1 MSLKETD
8 SETPLVADVAFK
20 EPSEFIEVDAKK
32 HNFVITSASGN
43 EVQLSM
49 PNAVLL
55 EGWSYTV
62 LVRGFKTPP
71 GGSENVLSAE
81 LIVD

>member
-1 MSLKETD
+1 MPD
-8 SETPLVADVAFK
+8 FV
-20 EPSEFIEVDAKK
+20 EVDAKK
-32 HNFVITSASGN
+32 YAFNVKLASGSD
-43 EVQLSM
+43 VLLTL

-62 LVRGFKTPP
+62 VVRGFKTPP
-71 GGSENVLSAE
+71 DGSDKVLSAE